1 MTTRLGFMIIPQVPG
16 ATRLARHC
24 FEQGLNV
31 TPDSLLCR
39 AGLREVLVLLG
50 DTAAL
55 KRQMNGSTLVP
66 KLLRDAVAA
75 AAGEQGGGD
84 DSALDEADAD
94 TSEWYLMKLLQAHPC
109 SNAETILFFALSNRG
124 SK

>member
-1 MTTRLGFMIIPQVPG
+1 MSFFLRQVPG

-39 AGLREVLVLLG
+39 AGLREVLSLLG

-66 KLLRDAVAA
+66 KLLKDAVAA
-75 AAGEQGGGD
+75 ASGERGGVD
-84 DSALDEADAD
+84 ESTPDEADAD
-94 TSEWYLMKLLQAHPC
+94 ASECRRMQQLRELEQQ
-109 SNAETILFFALSNRG
+109 II
-124 SK
+124 